1 MNLERTNDA
10 ESETISLTDVKNQL
24 RITGTDSDDALRQ
37 FIAAMRHKAETYLG
51 KTLVTATWQL
61 KLDAFCSVIYLP
73 MSPIQSIT
81 TIDYVDTDGATQT
94 LASSGYQFD
103 AGGRLKPSYG
113 NSWPPTRDQ
122 FDAVTITYVAGQTH
136 AGNVQEDIKMAM
148 LLWVGACE
156 INRENNIIGVNVA
169 EIPNSAKSILAP
181 YRTIKL

>member
-1 MNLERTNDA
+1 MNPKRKGDA
-10 ESETISLTDVKNQL
+10 ESETLSLTEVKNQL
-24 RITGTDSDDALRQ
+24 RITGTDSDDALRL
-37 FIAAMRHKAETYLG
+37 FIAAMRHEAETRLG
-51 KTLVTATWQL
+51 KTLVTTTWQFN
-61 KLDAFCSVIYLP
+61 LDAFSSVIYLP
-73 MSPIQSIT
+73 MGPIQSIT

-113 NSWPPTRDQ
+113 NSWPGTRDQ

-136 AGNVQEDIKMAM
+136 AGNVQEDIKWA
-148 LLWVGACE
+148 LLSWVGACE
-156 INRENNIIGVNVA
+156 INRENNVIGVTIA